1 VTVARRTRIVATVRR
16 GAKPLRGARVVL
28 RGNRL
33 RKVARTNA
41 LGRARFVVRASR
53 THRRLNVRVVT
64 AKRAACG
71 TPVAYITVRRP
82 R

>member
-1 VTVARRTRIVATVRR
+1 MR
-16 GAKPLRGARVVL
+16 GH
-28 RGNRL
+28 RL

-41 LGRARFVVRASR
+41 VGQARFVVRASR
-53 THRRLNVRVVT
+53 SHRRLNVRVVT

-82 R
+82 G